1 MTNRAGAGLNRRVR
15 RSADGREMQT
25 VSNVLDYF
33 QIQKRGSNARTEVIA
48 GATTF
53 ATMAYILIIQPKY
66 MGDAGMDAVGVLLAT
81 ALVSG
86 VITIVMGLASNMP
99 FALAPGMGS
108 NAVLANSIVL
118 AGIATWQVGL
128 GMVFISGTVFLLL
141 SIFGIRELIVK
152 LIPKDIKIG
161 ISAGLGLFIIRTALV
176 NAKLVAD
183 NFKGLG
189 DLSQPSVALAGIG
202 LIICVVLNYA
212 RFRIRGRTCQVRGA
226 ILLGIIITTVIGL
239 FMGVVKI
246 PESIITKGALAS
258 LGNVAFKADVLGA
271 LRPEYIAFMLAF
283 FISDFFSTL
292 GTSLGLANKAG
303 LMDKDGNFPM
313 IGRVFLVDS
322 VGTLTG
328 AVMGLTVVTTYVES
342 ASGVEVGGRT
352 GLASIVTGLLFILA
366 VFFAPLFLMIPTA
379 ATSPA
384 LVLIGISMM
393 NGLKSVDFDPIK
405 WTPVAILMIGSLFG
419 GTPKGIAFGLVTYCV
434 VNIAYYAF
442 TDERS
447 KETLPSLFTVI
458 LAILTCLQFF
468 I

>member
-1 MTNRAGAGLNRRVR
+1 MTKKN
-15 RSADGREMQT
+15 
-25 VSNVLDYF
+25 
-33 QIQKRGSNARTEVIA
+33 
-48 GATTF
+48 
-53 ATMAYILIIQPKY
+53 
-66 MGDAGMDAVGVLLAT
+66 
-81 ALVSG
+81 
-86 VITIVMGLASNMP
+86 
-99 FALAPGMGS
+99 
-108 NAVLANSIVL
+108 
-118 AGIATWQVGL
+118 
-128 GMVFISGTVFLLL
+128 IS
-141 SIFGIRELIVK
+141 
-152 LIPKDIKIG
+152 
-161 ISAGLGLFIIRTALV
+161 
-176 NAKLVAD
+176 
-183 NFKGLG
+183 
-189 DLSQPSVALAGIG
+189 
-202 LIICVVLNYA
+202 
-212 RFRIRGRTCQVRGA
+212 
-226 ILLGIIITTVIGL
+226 GL

-246 PESIITKGALAS
+246 PESIVTKGALAS